1 MRPDE
6 MRKRGGAPVGSRNK
20 CRGSTRQAPG
30 TGSTETQVPALAEL
44 ASQWVRAMTERKEWT
59 QNTPG
64 GTAEHCG
71 DTRSRVRA
79 GCDGAGVVRKAPGG
93 GDT

>member
-6 MRKRGGAPVGSRNK
+6 MRKRGGAPVGLHNK

-64 GTAEHCG
+64 G

>member
-6 MRKRGGAPVGSRNK
+6 MRKRGGAPAGSRNK

-44 ASQWVRAMTERKEWT
+44 ASQWVRAMTKRKEWT

-64 GTAEHCG
+64 G